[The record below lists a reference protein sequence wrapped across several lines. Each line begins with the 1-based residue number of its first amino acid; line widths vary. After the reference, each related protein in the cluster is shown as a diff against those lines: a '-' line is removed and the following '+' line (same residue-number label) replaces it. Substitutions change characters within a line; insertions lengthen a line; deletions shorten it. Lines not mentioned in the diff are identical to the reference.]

1 MTMSEENATCSSVI
15 TCIRSIV
22 NHIGRT
28 ADQLDQSSIEDII
41 KRLRETDKIFVMGA
55 GRSGLVARAFAM
67 RLMHLGFTVFVVG
80 DSTTPAVGKGD
91 MVMIISGSGETFSM
105 CSLAK
110 IAKDLGAVLVAV
122 TSNPDSTLGE
132 LADVVVVVKGRTKS
146 DSEQDEDYLERQ
158 IRGDYRSLALAPLGT
173 MFEITSLVVLDAI
186 VAGLMTV
193 MGKSEA
199 DLKSRHATL
208 E

>member
-1 MTMSEENATCSSVI
+1 MSEENPTCSSVI
-15 TCIRSIV
+15 SCMYSIV
-22 NHIGRT
+22 NHISRT
-28 ADQLDQSSIEDII
+28 AALLDQSSIEDII
-41 KRLRETDKIFVMGA
+41 RRLMEADKIFVMGA

-91 MVMIISGSGETFSM
+91 MVVIISGSGETFSM
-105 CSLAK
+105 SSLAN
-110 IAKDLGAVLVAV
+110 IAKDLGAVIVAV
-122 TSNPDSTLGE
+122 TSNPDSTLGK
-132 LADVVVVVKGRTKS
+132 LADMAVVVKGRTKS
-146 DSEQDEDYLERQ
+146 DSDEDEDYLERQ

-193 MGKSEA
+193 MGQSEA

>member
-1 MTMSEENATCSSVI
+1 MSEENATCSSVI

>member
-1 MTMSEENATCSSVI
+1 MSEENPMCNSVI
-15 TCIRSIV
+15 SCIHTIV
-22 NHIGRT
+22 SHISRT
-28 ADQLDQSSIEDII
+28 ADLLDQSSIEEII
-41 KRLRETDKIFVMGA
+41 GKLMQTDKVFVMGA

-67 RLMHLGFTVFVVG
+67 RLMHLGFNVFVVG
-80 DSTTPAVGKGD
+80 DSTTPAVEKGD
-91 MVMIISGSGETFSM
+91 LVVIISGSGETFSM
-105 CSLAK
+105 RSLAN

-122 TSNPDSTLGE
+122 TSNPGSTLGK
-132 LADVVVVVKGRTKS
+132 LSDVVVVVKGRTKS
-146 DSEQDEDYLERQ
+146 DFEQDEDYLERQ

-193 MGKSEA
+193 MGQSEA

>member
-1 MTMSEENATCSSVI
+1 MSEENPTCNSVI

-22 NHIGRT
+22 NHISGT
-28 ADQLDQSSIEDII
+28 ADQLDQSRIEDII
-41 KRLRETDKIFVMGA
+41 KRLMETDKIFVMGA

-122 TSNPDSTLGE
+122 TSNPDSPLGK
-132 LADVVVVVKGRTKS
+132 LADVIVVVKGRTKS
-146 DSEQDEDYLERQ
+146 DSERDEDYLERQ

>member
-1 MTMSEENATCSSVI
+1 MSEENPTRSSVMS
-15 TCIRSIV
+15 CMYSIV
-22 NHIGRT
+22 NHVRRT
-28 ADQLDQSSIEDII
+28 ADSLDQSSIENII
-41 KRLRETDKIFVMGA
+41 KRLMESDKIFVMGA
-55 GRSGLVARAFAM
+55 GRSGLAARAFAM

-91 MVMIISGSGETFSM
+91 MVVVISGSGETFTMSN
-105 CSLAK
+105 LAN

-122 TSNPDSTLGE
+122 TSNPDSTLGK
-132 LADVVVVVKGRTKS
+132 LADMVVVVKGRTKS
-146 DSEQDEDYLERQ
+146 DSDEDEDYLERQ
-158 IRGDYRSLALAPLGT
+158 MRGDYRSLALAPLGT
-173 MFEITSLVVLDAI
+173 MFEITSLVVLDAV

-193 MGKSEA
+193 MGQSEA